1 MDMNKALKDMI
12 AIAVKEKDSVIQQ
25 KEDQLQ
31 VKDSLLLEKDGQL
44 QKKDSELRDLQ
55 EQNLQRAR
63 KMISDGL
70 TVPQIIDYTGLTEQE
85 IQRLMASGN

>member
-12 AIAVKEKDSVIQQ
+12 AIAVKEK
-25 KEDQLQ
+25 EDQLQ
-31 VKDSLLLEKDGQL
+31 VKDSEI
-44 QKKDSELRDLQ
+44 RDLQ

-85 IQRLMASGN
+85 IQRLIASGN